1 MTNEE
6 LLNLSK
12 IDQEIV
18 NILEQM
24 IEDEEKITVRAVI
37 RHHATLKAPS
47 SITRNKLRSLLI
59 EEYSNKQ
66 QELEAWQKR
75 VGKTSKEKL
84 SKSLATKDLKIME
97 LEKKVDLLTASHV
110 AMIRAVGEL
119 GGFSKWADFF
129 KDYQSIRDELVKMGA
144 MPNNVEKL

>member
-37 RHHATLKAPS
+37 RHHSTLKAPS

-66 QELEAWQKR
+66 QELEAWLKR

-84 SKSLATKDLKIME
+84 SKSLATKNLKIME
-97 LEKKVDLLTASHV
+97 LENKVDLLTASHV

-144 MPNNVEKL
+144 MPNNIKKL